1 MADPDNK
8 LPEGTDTIIGGAGS
22 GGGTGGTGRSGTAG
36 SAASTSTQTNATGGQ
51 TRTTDSSDATD
62 ALITGAG
69 AGGTTGAASAGNSAL
84 GSSGTTGATGGAGGI
99 GSTGGTLGAGSSGA
113 TGGASDAG
121 SSGGT
126 GDNGGGSGNGGSSKG
141 SGVRGLVSNAG
152 GKLRDES
159 KNRIHSLA
167 SQGLQQGSS
176 TLTNI
181 AGIVDDTV
189 QQIEERLGPQYGE
202 YARKASQAI
211 NGYATTLQNKNP
223 DELVDDARDLVR
235 KSPAVALTGAAVLG
249 FGLAR
254 LLKIGLEESQY
265 GTGNRNNDRTGTAG

>member
-1 MADPDNK
+1 MADPNNK

-62 ALITGAG
+62 ALITGGG
-69 AGGTTGAASAGNSAL
+69 AGGTTGAASTGNSAL
-84 GSSGTTGATGGAGGI
+84 GSSGTTGGSSGA
-99 GSTGGTLGAGSSGA
+99 GSTGSIGGTSGAGSTGATGDTSGAGSS
-113 TGGASDAG
+113 
-121 SSGGT
+121 SGGG
-126 GDNGGGSGNGGSSKG
+126 GDNGGSSGNGGSNR

-159 KNRIHSLA
+159 KNKIHSLA

-181 AGIVDDTV
+181 AGIVEDTV

-223 DELVDDARDLVR
+223 DELVDDARDLIR

>member
-1 MADPDNK
+1 MADPNNK
-8 LPEGTDTIIGGAGS
+8 LPEGTDAIIGGAGS
-22 GGGTGGTGRSGTAG
+22 GGSTGGTGRSGTAG
-36 SAASTSTQTNATGGQ
+36 SAATTSTQTNATGGQ

-62 ALITGAG
+62 ALITGGGTSMG
-69 AGGTTGAASAGNSAL
+69 AGGTGSSAL
-84 GSSGTTGATGGAGGI
+84 GSAGTTGGSTAGLGGTAGA
-99 GSTGGTLGAGSSGA
+99 GSTGGVDADSSSTGSSDG
-113 TGGASDAG
+113 
-121 SSGGT
+121 SGGKT
-126 GDNGGGSGNGGSSKG
+126 

-159 KNRIHSLA
+159 KNKIHSLA

-223 DELVDDARDLVR
+223 DELVDDARNLVR

-249 FGLAR
+249 FGLVR
-254 LLKIGLEESQY
+254 LLKVGLEEAQN
-265 GTGNRNNDRTGTAG
+265 GTGNRNNDRTSTAG

>member
-1 MADPDNK
+1 MADPNNK
-8 LPEGTDTIIGGAGS
+8 LPEGTDAIIGGAGS

-36 SAASTSTQTNATGGQ
+36 SAATTSTQTNATGSQ

-62 ALITGAG
+62 ALITGSG
-69 AGGTTGAASAGNSAL
+69 TGGTTGAASAGNSAL
-84 GSSGTTGATGGAGGI
+84 GSSGTTGASSGAA
-99 GSTGGTLGAGSSGA
+99 STGSASGISGAGSSGA
-113 TGGASDAG
+113 TGGTSGAG
-121 SSGGT
+121 SSGGSS
-126 GDNGGGSGNGGSSKG
+126 DNGGNDSGSKG

-159 KNRIHSLA
+159 KNKIHGLA
-167 SQGLQQGSS
+167 TQGLERGSS

-181 AGIVDDTV
+181 AGIVDDTI

-202 YARKASQAI
+202 YARKASQAL

>member
-1 MADPDNK
+1 MADPNNK
-8 LPEGTDTIIGGAGS
+8 LPEGTDAIIGGAGT

-36 SAASTSTQTNATGGQ
+36 SAATTSTQTNATGGQ

-62 ALITGAG
+62 ALITGGG
-69 AGGTTGAASAGNSAL
+69 AGGTTGAGTTGNSAL
-84 GSSGTTGATGGAGGI
+84 GSSGTAGG
-99 GSTGGTLGAGSSGA
+99 GSTSPTGGT
-113 TGGASDAG
+113 ASV
-121 SSGGT
+121 GGT
-126 GDNGGGSGNGGSSKG
+126 AADSNSSSSSSKG

-159 KNRIHSLA
+159 KNKIHSLA
-167 SQGLQQGSS
+167 SQGLERGSS

-211 NGYATTLQNKNP
+211 NGYASTLQNKNP
-223 DELVDDARDLVR
+223 DELVDDARGLIR
-235 KSPAVALTGAAVLG
+235 KSPTVALTGAAVLG

-265 GTGNRNNDRTGTAG
+265 GTGNRNDDRTGTAG

>member
-1 MADPDNK
+1 MADPNNK

-36 SAASTSTQTNATGGQ
+36 SAATTSTQTNATGGQ

-69 AGGTTGAASAGNSAL
+69 AGGTTGAATAGNSAL
-84 GSSGTTGATGGAGGI
+84 GSSGTATGGSA
-99 GSTGGTLGAGSSGA
+99 SMGGTAGAGSSGGNSSDSSG
-113 TGGASDAG
+113 TGGKS
-121 SSGGT
+121 
-126 GDNGGGSGNGGSSKG
+126 

-159 KNRIHSLA
+159 KNKIHGLA
-167 SQGLQQGSS
+167 SQGLERGSS

-223 DELVDDARDLVR
+223 DELVDDARALVR
-235 KSPAVALTGAAVLG
+235 KSPTVALTGAAVLG

>member
-1 MADPDNK
+1 MADPNNK

-22 GGGTGGTGRSGTAG
+22 GGDTGGTGRSGTAG

-69 AGGTTGAASAGNSAL
+69 TGGTTGAASAGNSAL
-84 GSSGTTGATGGAGGI
+84 GSSGTTAGG
-99 GSTGGTLGAGSSGA
+99 STSSLGGTAGAGSSG
-113 TGGASDAG
+113 GADSSSSS
-121 SSGGT
+121 SSGG
-126 GDNGGGSGNGGSSKG
+126 SKG

-159 KNRIHSLA
+159 KNKIHSLA
-167 SQGLQQGSS
+167 SQGLERGSS

>member
-1 MADPDNK
+1 MADPNNK

-84 GSSGTTGATGGAGGI
+84 GSSGTTGGTAGA
-99 GSTGGTLGAGSSGA
+99 GSTGSIGGTSGAASTGATSGTSGPDSSGD
-113 TGGASDAG
+113 S
-121 SSGGT
+121 
-126 GDNGGGSGNGGSSKG
+126 GGGSGDNGNGGSSR
-141 SGVRGLVSNAG
+141 SGVRGLVSSAG
-152 GKLRDES
+152 GKLRDEG
-159 KNRIHSLA
+159 KNKIHSLA

-181 AGIVDDTV
+181 AGIVEDTV

-223 DELVDDARDLVR
+223 DELVDDARGLIR